1 MNQLEKLPMTLIN
14 RIDRCFIILDKVADH
29 LPVISTVSNLTLLII
44 KSTNHFFKTQ
54 PKGLYFHYLNQK
66 TYLECAIKM
75 LPVWGV
81 LETWNQ
87 SYLMLKSFIY
97 RDPSSQEKS
106 YKELLVE
113 SLLKNRVA
121 FSSLPTFYKL
131 NQNFVLEAA
140 CSGVDVSKSLF
151 FPLDSEIYEKCLF
164 HHPEKFVDLP
174 DRLKSDLFFITDQ
187 MAKQPGILFHLSK
200 ELFEK
205 TEVIEAC
212 LAHFTKDQLRVLFE
226 KIPHEKRHPY
236 ILEALLKAPG
246 ILELIPK
253 KEQTFEQVKTA
264 VENEGYCLKY
274 ASYRWQ
280 SNQELIDIA
289 CLNDP
294 MALEFVPK
302 THISEKLFTSCIEEN
317 PLSWQFGTS
326 DLKSNHKKRLSVILK
341 QKNAD
346 IALYAKHDGNF
357 EKMVIEVCKAILQ
370 KNRLDLLSIPFPYLL
385 NEFVLIEAFNSDVH
399 NAAILSLLQRSL
411 SAHFRLKLS
420 HYQNGLFNRLPSNL
434 RHEVENRFNLTGSTV
449 YLEFIPD
456 PSSEFKYSLKST
468 YRRLCEKTL
477 AKQRK
482 IHLSGKWDPVQKGAW
497 QDCFTALFKYKPL
510 AFRELGSKYESFL
523 DESPFF
529 ASAKDE
535 ALKQYFAQAK
545 LQLSLIAGYIQK
557 NPQDT
562 FILEH
567 LYRGFSAC
575 AGGLQSELSQ
585 IVSAYC
591 QFSGNP
597 DFPYRASKI
606 IHEFALRN
614 IEAVAVATYDNQND
628 VHNINRLKREFK
640 AFFLDEVL
648 KDPFE
653 STVFH
658 NHQILAFFSEF
669 NTLNILN
676 EIYSQCLDS
685 ESLQASIESYIRD
698 QGGKFITNDVPFIN
712 LKEVAAT
719 ACTDFQELNL
729 LLEEFL
735 PFERRLKGLDVQ
747 IQKIME
753 PFLITQGPDFLI
765 THSLKKGIKDHL
777 KNLVKVSFG
786 HDELIKSIQMDHAD
800 SQKLSQL
807 AEDRQEEFI
816 DDYFRKKKPFEEE
829 IIFLCKMRPLHTKIY
844 LLIEKIK
851 GYCLKNSEE
860 IKSLTKAP
868 PEAIYELIC
877 ADYPKKQLQDQVNTL
892 LDKSRDDTG
901 KFTKDLVLAC
911 LEVSGIFESINQ
923 NGDHRPSSPSGLF
936 QVLKALFV

>member
-1 MNQLEKLPMTLIN
+1 MTLIN

-29 LPVISTVSNLTLLII
+29 LPVISTVSNLALLAI
-44 KSTNHFFKTQ
+44 KSTNDLFKAQ
-54 PKGLYFHYLNQK
+54 PEGLYFQYLSQK

-75 LPVWGV
+75 IPVWGV

-97 RDPSSQEKS
+97 AETCSDEKS
-106 YKELLVE
+106 FKELLIE
-113 SLLKNRVA
+113 SLVKKRVA
-121 FSSLPTFYKL
+121 FSDLPTFYKL
-131 NQNFVLEAA
+131 NKNFVLEAA
-140 CSGVDVSKSLF
+140 CSGVDVSESLF
-151 FPLDSEIYEKCLF
+151 FPIDSEIFEKCLF
-164 HHPEKFVDLP
+164 YYPERFVNLP
-174 DRLKSDLFFITDQ
+174 DRLKSKLSFIADQ
-187 MAKQPGILFHLSK
+187 MAKQPGILFHLSTD
-200 ELFEK
+200 LFENREIIK
-205 TEVIEAC
+205 AC
-212 LAHFTKDQLRVLFE
+212 LEHFVKDPLRTLFE
-226 KIPHEKRHPY
+226 KIPYEKQRPY
-236 ILEALLKAPG
+236 ITEALLKAPG

-253 KEQTFEQVKTA
+253 KDQTFEHVKIA
-264 VENEGYCLKY
+264 VENEGCCLKY

-289 CLNDP
+289 CLNDA

-302 THISEKLFTSCIEEN
+302 THISEKLFTSCINAN

-326 DLKSNHKKRLSVILK
+326 DLKADPKKRLSVILK

-346 IALYAKHDGNF
+346 IALFAKHDGNF

-385 NEFVLIEAFNSDVH
+385 NELVLNEAFSSEIH
-399 NAAILSLLQRSL
+399 NTATLSLLRRSL

-420 HYQNGLFNRLPSNL
+420 YFQNGLFNRLPANL
-434 RHEVENRFNLTGSTV
+434 RYEVENRNNLTGSTV
-449 YLEFIPD
+449 YLELVPD
-456 PSSEFKYSLKST
+456 PSSEFRYSLKST
-468 YRRLCEKTL
+468 YRRLCEKSL

-482 IHLSGKWDPVQKGAW
+482 IHLSGKWDPAQKGAW

-510 AFRELGSKYESFL
+510 AFGELGSKYQSFL

-545 LQLSLIAGYIQK
+545 LQLSLIAGYIEK
-557 NPQDT
+557 NPKDT

-597 DFPYRASKI
+597 DFPYRAAKI

-614 IEAVAVATYDNQND
+614 IEAVALATYDNQND

-653 STVFH
+653 SSVFH

-676 EIYSQCLDS
+676 EIYSQSLDS
-685 ESLQASIESYIRD
+685 ESLQASIESYIRA
-698 QGGKFITNDVPFIN
+698 QGNKFITNEVPFSN
-712 LKEVAAT
+712 LKEVSAKAFV
-719 ACTDFQELNL
+719 DFYELNQ

-735 PFERRLKGLDVQ
+735 PFEISLRVLDLE

-753 PFLITQGPDFLI
+753 PFLIIQGPDFLI
-765 THSLKKGIKDHL
+765 AHSLKKAIKDHF
-777 KNLVKVSFG
+777 KKLVKVF
-786 HDELIKSIQMDHAD
+786 DRREDFIKSSRMDHEN
-800 SQKLSQL
+800 SQKLAGL
-807 AEDRQEEFI
+807 AQDMQEVFI
-816 DDYFRKKKPFEEE
+816 DEYFREKNPFELE
-829 IIFLCKMRPLHTKIY
+829 ITFLCKMRPLHTKIY

-851 GYCLKNSEE
+851 GYCLKNSDE
-860 IKSLTKAP
+860 IKSLTKSPSEDIHA
-868 PEAIYELIC
+868 LIC
-877 ADYPKKQLQDQVNTL
+877 ADYPIKHLQDQVNTL

-901 KFTKDLVLAC
+901 KFTKDLILAC

-923 NGDHRPSSPSGLF
+923 NGEQRPKSPSGLF